1 MGACQL
7 EIDHVTQ
14 QPKETCQRRCRG
26 PYSSNI
32 YCGLLTNCTTYF
44 GKKQLAVNICLNGPL
59 LTKNMYSKT
68 VNINVVVKRL
78 GKMGPK
84 SLYSHLYKQ
93 LCLCSYF
100 CHYTYE
106 IIILG
111 NWMRFNKTVSRNH
124 EACPIYTSP
133 PPIYLGR
140 VRKTT
145 KMGLH
150 TVYLYVYHGPCTLE
164 QVKYDE

>member
-14 QPKETCQRRCRG
+14 QPKETCQRTRRG

-44 GKKQLAVNICLNGPL
+44 GKKQLAVNICFNGH
-59 LTKNMYSKT
+59 LTYKEYSKT
-68 VNINVVVKRL
+68 VNINIAVKRL

-93 LCLCSYF
+93 LWLCSYF
-100 CHYTYE
+100 CHTYE

-111 NWMRFNKTVSRNH
+111 NWIQLAQTYVTKQSQEIMKLVQSI
-124 EACPIYTSP
+124 PSP
-133 PPIYLGR
+133 LSIWA
-140 VRKTT
+140 
-145 KMGLH
+145 GLEK
-150 TVYLYVYHGPCTLE
+150 L
-164 QVKYDE
+164 